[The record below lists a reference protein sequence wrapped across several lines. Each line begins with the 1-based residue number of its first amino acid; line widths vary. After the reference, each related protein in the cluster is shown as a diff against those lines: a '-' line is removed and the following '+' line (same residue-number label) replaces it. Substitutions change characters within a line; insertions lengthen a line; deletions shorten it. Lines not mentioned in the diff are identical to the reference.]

1 MIFRLASRFLWREAK
16 SGELSLIFFALVLA
30 VTSATAIA
38 LFSSRLDLA
47 MQQRSND
54 LLGADLIIESTTPID
69 TVWQNNAEKLG
80 LETTTSIHFP
90 TMVLVG
96 DEMTMAAVKS
106 VTEGYPLRGKISL
119 TDAQTN
125 TEVTQSQGPKQGEA
139 WLEPRL
145 LTLLNAQLNDR
156 VEVGNN
162 VLTISGV
169 IAQETDRGGGFY
181 ALSPRL
187 MMNQADL
194 ANSGLLGTGSR
205 VTWRL
210 LIAGEPAQVNQF
222 LQFLDNNPLDANQ
235 SLKTL
240 QNNNETVA
248 ARLSKAQRYLG
259 LAAMLAVVL
268 ASVAVA
274 ISAKQYANRHFD
286 VSALMRTFGL
296 SRKAVW
302 RIYAVQLLL
311 LAIVATAVGLVLAV
325 FLQEAL
331 LFLLADIVPK
341 PLPAAPVLA
350 WLLGASTGFVSLFGF
365 GLPYIMPLSRVTP
378 LRVLRKDIEPVPLS
392 GWLITL
398 IAMAA
403 LTVLLWLFTADLAL
417 TLSVMLG
424 GGLLLLIILAVL
436 MAGICFL
443 KKLLT
448 NRTIPLTWRFAWQ
461 HISRDSRQTAGQ
473 IVAFSLTLM
482 VMILIATL
490 RTDLL
495 ADWQTNLP
503 QDAPNVFAI
512 NVQPYEIETFEQSL
526 IEHNITPQKL
536 YPTVPGR
543 LITINNKVVKDM
555 AIAEDSAINRDLIL
569 TADSA
574 LPADNKVVQGQWHS
588 GASQYEVSVEEKL
601 AERLEVTLGD
611 ELGFRIAGQE
621 ISVRISS
628 IRQVDWGNMTPNFF
642 MIFSDDVF
650 ASLPLSYMTSFY
662 LSADNQIALTQ
673 LIREY
678 SSVTF
683 MDVQAILS
691 QIQSLLEQ
699 VTLAIELI
707 LLFVLIAAFLVMFS
721 SLIAGLQVRLQEGA
735 VIRALGGSTTLL
747 RKSQLAEFTLLA
759 LVSSL
764 FALSGAEVVRL
775 LLYER
780 LLDMPWYALG
790 WLWLLVP
797 VLAVVL
803 LSGVGL
809 WLLRRTVKEAPLRH
823 LH

>member
-54 LLGADLIIESTTPID
+54 LLGADLIIESTTAID
-69 TVWQNNAEKLG
+69 SIWQNQAETLG

-90 TMVLVG
+90 TMVLVA
-96 DEMTMAAVKS
+96 DEMAMAAVKA
-106 VTEGYPLRGKISL
+106 VTQGYPLRGKVSL
-119 TDAQTN
+119 TDPQTN
-125 TEVTQSQGPKQGEA
+125 TEITQSQGPKPGEA

-145 LTLLNAQLNDR
+145 LTLLNAQLNDS

-162 VLTISGV
+162 LLTITGI

-187 MMNQADL
+187 MMNQTDL

-210 LIAGEPAQVNQF
+210 LVAGAPSQVKQY
-222 LQFLDNNPLDANQ
+222 LRFLDGHPLGANQ
-235 SLKTL
+235 RLKTL
-240 QNNNETVA
+240 KNNNEAVA
-248 ARLSKAQRYLG
+248 SRLNKAQRYLG

-274 ISAKQYANRHFD
+274 ISAKQYASRHFD

-296 SRKAVW
+296 SRKKVW
-302 RIYAVQLLL
+302 RIYGLQLLL
-311 LAIVATAVGLVLAV
+311 LALTATAVGLGLAV
-325 FLQEAL
+325 LLQEAL
-331 LFLLADIVPK
+331 LWLLADIVPK
-341 PLPAAPVLA
+341 PLPAAPAMA

-398 IAMAA
+398 IALTA
-403 LTVLLWLFTADLAL
+403 LTALLWLFTTDIIL

-424 GGLLLLIILAVL
+424 GGLVLLVILAVL
-436 MAGICFL
+436 MIAIYWL
-443 KKLLT
+443 KQLLT
-448 NRTIPLTWRFAWQ
+448 NKTVPLTWRFAWQ

-473 IVAFSLTLM
+473 IIAFSLTLM

-490 RTDLL
+490 RSDLL

-503 QDAPNVFAI
+503 EQAPNVFAI
-512 NVQPYEIETFEQSL
+512 NVQPYEVEPFKRSL
-526 IEHNITPQKL
+526 SAHRITPQKL

-543 LITINNKVVKDM
+543 LLTINKKAVKDM

-569 TADSA
+569 TADSE
-574 LPADNKVVQGQWHS
+574 LPADNKIVEGEWHNPN
-588 GASQYEVSVEEKL
+588 SQNELSIEAKL
-601 AERLEVTLGD
+601 AERLGVGLGD

-621 ISVRISS
+621 VTARISS

-642 MIFSDDVF
+642 MILSADAFER
-650 ASLPLSYMTSFY
+650 LPVSYITSFY
-662 LSADNQIALTQ
+662 LSPENQQALSQ

-721 SLIAGLQVRLQEGA
+721 SLIAGLQARLKEGA
-735 VIRALGGSTTLL
+735 VIRALGGSTALL

-759 LVSSL
+759 LLSSL
-764 FALSGAEVVRL
+764 FALAGAEVVRL

-780 LLDMPWYALG
+780 LLEMPWYGLG
-790 WLWLLVP
+790 WLWLAVP
-797 VLAVVL
+797 VLAIVL
-803 LSGVGL
+803 LSTGGV
-809 WLLRRTVKEAPLRH
+809 WLLRRTVKEAPLKH
-823 LH
+823 LN